1 MKKLIGLFLVGCLA
15 LVGCSQKE
23 ETQDDV
29 VKVGVITDLQGIDDK
44 SFSEITWRGVSEFAD
59 EHENVKAQYI
69 TPKDGELPTLV
80 SAVDSLVM
88 SGNEVIVLTGFTFE
102 ETAGQVAKLY
112 PDVKF
117 ILVDGQPLVSG
128 EYQTFDNVVS
138 IYFKEHESAFLAGV
152 ASALETQ
159 TNKLGFVGGIPNDA
173 VKKFGWGYV
182 AGVAYAN
189 QVYGTQAQ
197 VTDYVYS
204 GSFSDV
210 SMGQALGGGMYDKGV
225 DIILQASGGVGL
237 GIFAEAKVRD
247 NAKVVGVDVDQY
259 HEGKTDNGSITLTS
273 AMKNIDVAVK
283 EQLENYL
290 DGDFKGGQKFTLGI
304 NDNGVG
310 LPQENPNLS
319 EDTIAKVSEVVEKI
333 KNGEVVVPSTLDDLN
348 TFLTDYNYHVGGVN
362 Y

>member
-1 MKKLIGLFLVGCLA
+1 MKKLVGLFLIGCLA

-23 ETQDDV
+23 VKEDII
-29 VKVGVITDLQGIDDK
+29 KVGMVTDLAGISDK
-44 SFSEITWRGVSEFAD
+44 SFSQITWKGVSEFAE
-59 EHENVKAQYI
+59 EHENVEAQYITPKDGEFIKVGMVTDLAGISDKSFSQITWKGVSEFAEEHENVEAQYI

-80 SAVDSLVM
+80 SAVDSLVISGNEVIVLTGFTFEETAEITWKGVSEFAEEHENVEAQYITPKDGELPTLVSAVDSLVI

-117 ILVDGQPLVSG
+117 ILIDGQPLVEG
-128 EYQTFDNVVS
+128 EYQNFDNVVS

-159 TNKLGFVGGIPNDA
+159 TNKLGFVGGIPNEA

-189 QVYGTQAQ
+189 QTYGTQAQ

-210 SMGQALGGGMYDKGV
+210 SMGKQ
-225 DIILQASGGVGL
+225 
-237 GIFAEAKVRD
+237 
-247 NAKVVGVDVDQY
+247 
-259 HEGKTDNGSITLTS
+259 
-273 AMKNIDVAVK
+273 
-283 EQLENYL
+283 
-290 DGDFKGGQKFTLGI
+290 
-304 NDNGVG
+304 
-310 LPQENPNLS
+310 
-319 EDTIAKVSEVVEKI
+319 
-333 KNGEVVVPSTLDDLN
+333 
-348 TFLTDYNYHVGGVN
+348 
-362 Y
+362 